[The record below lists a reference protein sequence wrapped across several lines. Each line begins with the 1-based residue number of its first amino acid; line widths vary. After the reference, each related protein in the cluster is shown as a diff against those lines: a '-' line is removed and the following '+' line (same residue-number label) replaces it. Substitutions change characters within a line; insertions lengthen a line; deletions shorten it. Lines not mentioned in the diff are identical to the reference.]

1 MKILITGSSGF
12 IGRNLTAE
20 LKSRNVHEL
29 FLYDVDTPEELLEH
43 YTEQCD
49 FVFHLAGINRPK
61 DEAEFLEGNRDFTA
75 VLLRKLKEHDNKAPI
90 LVSSSVQAELDNPYG
105 RSKKAGGD
113 LLIRY
118 AEENNIDLFLYR
130 LPNVFGKWSRPN
142 YNSAV
147 ATFCHNIARGLPI
160 QVNDPNTVLRLVY
173 IDDVLC
179 EFINALEGKVIKEDG
194 YCIIPT
200 VHTVTLQTIVDL
212 LHSFKESRS
221 TLSVP
226 NMRNAFEKALYSTYL
241 SFLPEDGFSYMLKMN
256 SDPRGSFTEIIRTA
270 ERGQFSVNISNP
282 SITKGNH
289 WHHTKNEKFVVV
301 QGEGVIRFR
310 KIGTEEVIEYKVSGS
325 SIEVVD
331 IPPGYTHNITNVGE
345 GELVTFM
352 WANEPFD
359 PNNPDTIYEEV

>member
-1 MKILITGSSGF
+1 MKILITGSGGF
-12 IGRNLTAE
+12 IGKNLIAE
-20 LKSRNVHEL
+20 LKSKKEHEL
-29 FLYDVDTPEELLEH
+29 FLYDVDTDQALLDH
-43 YTEQCD
+43 YTKECD
-49 FVFHLAGINRPK
+49 FVFHLAGTNRPK
-61 DEAEFLEGNRDFTA
+61 TEEEFLEGNRDFTA
-75 VLLRKLKEHDNKAPI
+75 LLLKKLKEHGNTCPI
-90 LVSSSVQAELDNPYG
+90 LVSSSIQAELDNPYG
-105 RSKKAGGD
+105 RSKRAGEE

-118 AEENNIDLFLYR
+118 AEENNTDLFLYR

-147 ATFCHNIARGLPI
+147 ATFCYNIARDLPI
-160 QVNDPNTVLRLVY
+160 QVNDPNTILRLVY

-179 EFINALEGKVIKEDG
+179 EFTNALKGKVVREDG

-212 LHSFKESRS
+212 LHSFRESRRA
-221 TLSVP
+221 LSVP

-241 SFLPEDGFSYMLKMN
+241 SFLPEDSFSYSLKMN
-256 SDPRGSFTEIIRTA
+256 SDQRGSFTEIIRTA

-282 SITKGNH
+282 NITKGNH

-310 KIGTEEVIEYKVSGS
+310 KINTEEIIEYKVSGS

-331 IPPGYTHNITNVGE
+331 IPPGYTHTITNVGE

-359 PNNPDTIYEEV
+359 PDNPDTIYEEV